1 VLVFGAGFG
10 CTEVMNPVNLDE
22 VVATLMTTAQSASSG
37 RAARMVAGGRATV
50 MTQTVIALTAG
61 SRLDDHENPGEA
73 TVFVMDGEIEVGV
86 EDQTLTGATGDLIIV
101 PDVRHHLTAAV
112 DSIIL
117 FTAVKLNDEP

>member
-1 VLVFGAGFG
+1 MLVFGAGFG
-10 CTEVMNPVNLDE
+10 CTKVMNPVNLDE
-22 VVATLMTTAQSASSG
+22 IVATLMTTAQSASSG
-37 RAARMVAGGRATV
+37 RAARMVVGGRATL

-73 TVFVMDGEIEVGV
+73 TVFVMDGEVEVGA
-86 EDQTLTGATGDLIIV
+86 EGQTFTGATGDLIIV
-101 PDVRHHLTAAV
+101 PYVRHHVTAAV